1 MIRTR
6 LLVAF
11 LVLSALALAQCGFA
25 WWATLAATDYAE
37 RSVVAAGMQ
46 AEYESIGGNKQRLKV
61 WFAEAMLT
69 GNAPDLTRL
78 TLVSRIKQS
87 LVELNALAARDSAL
101 RGEPSPEW
109 TTIRALENNLKTTA
123 SALHSAIPMLPV
135 GDPAAHW
142 RAVLES
148 FDRLGGQ
155 DMREVIREAIL
166 RQDRLAASESTQLT
180 RSLDALRRANTALAF
195 SALVLGLLAVWYFLT
210 RLQRPFA
217 RLSAV
222 TEHFA
227 RGELGVR
234 SHMDGRDEFSQLGAL
249 LDSMAARLQDAQ
261 ARDAELQRSLDEL
274 VAARTRAVT
283 DAHEAMLRVET
294 RRRQFFAEVSHELRT
309 PVTVIR
315 GEAEVA
321 LRSPGER
328 DELRASLQRI
338 AEAAGELSARV
349 QDLLDAARGGSHD
362 YAFTLTPLRITELVA
377 NVAEQMR
384 ALARYRDVQLRV
396 ELPQALVSISV
407 MADAARLQQALT
419 IVLDNA
425 LRYTREHGSVWLTL
439 AADAEWVHVAVAD
452 DGPGMSAE
460 ELEHVSVPHFR
471 GLHARQSNP
480 NGAGLGLAI
489 AGRILT
495 VHGGSLELSARSPHG
510 LHAVLHLPIE
520 SGESA

>member
-6 LLVAF
+6 LSIAF
-11 LVLSALALAQCGFA
+11 LVLSALALAQCAFA
-25 WWATLAATDYAE
+25 WWATLTATDYAE

-69 GNAPDLTRL
+69 GNAPELTRM
-78 TLVSRIKQS
+78 TLVSRIQHS
-87 LVELNALAARDSAL
+87 LVELNALAERDSLL

-109 TTIRALENNLKTTA
+109 PTIRALENNIETTA
-123 SALHSAIPMLPV
+123 SALREAIPLLPV

-142 RAVLES
+142 RTVLQA

-166 RQDRLAASESTQLT
+166 RQDRLAASESDRLT
-180 RSLDALRRANTALAF
+180 RSLDVLRRANTALALG
-195 SALVLGLLAVWYFLT
+195 ALVLGLLAVGYFLS

-217 RLSAV
+217 RLGAV
-222 TEHFA
+222 TARFA
-227 RGELGVR
+227 RGELSAR
-234 SHMDGRDEFSQLGAL
+234 SGLVGRDEFSQLGAL
-249 LDSMAARLQDAQ
+249 LDSMAERLQDAQ
-261 ARDAELQRSLDEL
+261 ARDAELRRSLDEL

-321 LRSPGER
+321 LRGHGDREA
-328 DELRASLQRI
+328 LCASLQRI
-338 AEAAGELSARV
+338 ADAAGELSGRV
-349 QDLLDAARGGSHD
+349 QDLLDAARSGSHD
-362 YAFTLTPLRITELVA
+362 YAFALAPLPIADLVA
-377 NVAEQMR
+377 AVAAQMQ
-384 ALARYRDVQLRV
+384 ALARYREVSLHL
-396 ELPQALVSISV
+396 ELPVALQAVRV
-407 MADAARLQQALT
+407 HGDAGRLQQALT

-425 LRYTREHGSVWLTL
+425 LRYTSEHGTVWLTL
-439 AADAEWVHVAVAD
+439 QADADWVRIEVAD

-460 ELEHVSVPHFR
+460 ELEQASTPHFR
-471 GLHARQSNP
+471 GLHARRSNP

-489 AGRILT
+489 AGRILA
-495 VHGGSLELSARSPHG
+495 VHGGTLELCPRSPQG
-510 LHAVLHLPIE
+510 LRAVLHLPIE
-520 SGESA
+520 ESA